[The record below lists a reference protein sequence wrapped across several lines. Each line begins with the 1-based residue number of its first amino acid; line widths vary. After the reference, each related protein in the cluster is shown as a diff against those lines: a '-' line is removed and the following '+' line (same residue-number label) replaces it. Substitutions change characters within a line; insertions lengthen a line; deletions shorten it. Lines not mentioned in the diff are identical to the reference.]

1 MCDEYKTKMKNKLV
15 QYQMVLIQHTIF
27 ALKKIEKGKI
37 VLCCYL
43 PVIAPD
49 NSLPIF
55 FLG

>member
-1 MCDEYKTKMKNKLV
+1 MKNKLV